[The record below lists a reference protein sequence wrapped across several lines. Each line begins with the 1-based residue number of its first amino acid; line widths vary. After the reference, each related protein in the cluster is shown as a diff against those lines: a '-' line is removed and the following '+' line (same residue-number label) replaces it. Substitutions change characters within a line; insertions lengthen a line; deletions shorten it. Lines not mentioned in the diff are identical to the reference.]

1 MPAERDR
8 PSTPDPHS
16 PYVKPT
22 GVLQPSFSP
31 ETAFVRAF
39 RSRAGMR
46 AADMMTR
53 PFMEDEAYRSC
64 GAFTRAAAEGLA
76 RALNEIL
83 NEAGLPAD
91 LVKVEASPEAGYLVV
106 ARRTFDAR
114 ERKAYGFGPPLRAGE
129 EEGRCV
135 AILFCEPFAQPNE
148 LAQPLIRANED
159 PWKVVG
165 LVTADASLTN
175 LSSRTYHSGVD
186 VVYHTALT
194 DLMGRIRTVDA
205 DAAFAGLLRDE
216 YVKSWTSL
224 FEDIHL

>member
-8 PSTPDPHS
+8 PSTHDTPDLF
-16 PYVKPT
+16 VKPT
-22 GVLQPSFSP
+22 GVLKPSLTP

-39 RSRAGMR
+39 RSRAGLL
-46 AADMMTR
+46 AADTMTR

-64 GAFTRAAAEGLA
+64 EAFTKAAAEGLKL
-76 RALNEIL
+76 ALSAIL

-91 LVKVEASPEAGYLVV
+91 LLSIEASPEAGYLVV
-106 ARRTFDAR
+106 TRRAFNAR
-114 ERKAYGFGPPLRAGE
+114 ERKAYGFGPPFRAGD

-135 AILFCEPFAQPNE
+135 AILFCEPFALPDE
-148 LAQPLIRANED
+148 LPQPLIRPNED

-165 LVTADASLTN
+165 LVTADASLSN
-175 LSSRTYHSGVD
+175 LSIRAYRSGVD

-194 DLMGRIRTVDA
+194 DLMGRIRTADA

-216 YVKSWTSL
+216 YVKNWTSL
-224 FEDIHL
+224 FEDLHI